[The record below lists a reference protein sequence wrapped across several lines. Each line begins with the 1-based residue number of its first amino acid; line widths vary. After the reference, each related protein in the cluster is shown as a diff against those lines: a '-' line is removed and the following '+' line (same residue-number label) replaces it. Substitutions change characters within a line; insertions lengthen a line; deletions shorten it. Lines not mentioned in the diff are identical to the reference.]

1 MIKTVQNLM
10 DQSLLESENATYSEL
25 CLIKNL
31 NPSLMDFLKILKIH
45 KNVLYSKVENNER
58 NVYKIK
64 KSVESF
70 GHNVDLL
77 IEDIVKNK
85 FNEELKKI
93 DNKFKEELQANKMI
107 INEYKMAYKNI
118 FKKFQEQNEYLIKQN
133 EVANNEI
140 VEIINKYNIK
150 KQVLFFVM
158 GFISFCLYLTNL
170 TKKLIPT

>member
-1 MIKTVQNLM
+1 MIKTVQSLM

-85 FNEELKKI
+85 FKEEMKNI
-93 DNKFKEELQANKMI
+93 KEELQANKMI
-107 INEYKMAYKNI
+107 INEYKTVYKNT

-140 VEIINKYNIK
+140 VEIINKFNIK

-158 GFISFCLYLTNL
+158 GFISFCLYLTKSN
-170 TKKLIPT
+170 KNLIPT

>member
-1 MIKTVQNLM
+1 M

-85 FNEELKKI
+85 FKEEMKNI
-93 DNKFKEELQANKMI
+93 KEELQANKMI
-107 INEYKMAYKNI
+107 INEYKTVYKNT

-140 VEIINKYNIK
+140 VEIINKFNIK

-158 GFISFCLYLTNL
+158 GFISFCLYLTKSN
-170 TKKLIPT
+170 KNLIPT